1 MLKLISNFYI
11 NLIELKYRTFYFF
24 FSFLITFIV
33 YFEYKIE
40 LFFSI
45 SKSFLFLQPYF
56 IYTGLFD
63 PLLTYFKLSFIF
75 AILTTFPIFVYFY
88 SYFFFKSLITS
99 YIYKIYLVIY
109 FFYFITLVFY
119 YVFFNLFLNYFFNF
133 LILYQRYSSYSV
145 FELRLE
151 ATIVQYYSLYLNM
164 LGVYFISVL
173 IPVMFMVFALA
184 GIVSRNFFLTF
195 RYRKYVY
202 LSLIIIFL
210 LLSPPDLTVQLIIF
224 PVLLVIIEV
233 YLYLVTFYYLLNEKY

>member
-1 MLKLISNFYI
+1 
-11 NLIELKYRTFYFF
+11 
-24 FSFLITFIV
+24 
-33 YFEYKIE
+33 
-40 LFFSI
+40 
-45 SKSFLFLQPYF
+45 
-56 IYTGLFD
+56 
-63 PLLTYFKLSFIF
+63 
-75 AILTTFPIFVYFY
+75 
-88 SYFFFKSLITS
+88 
-99 YIYKIYLVIY
+99 
-109 FFYFITLVFY
+109 
-119 YVFFNLFLNYFFNF
+119 
-133 LILYQRYSSYSV
+133 
-145 FELRLE
+145 
-151 ATIVQYYSLYLNM
+151 M